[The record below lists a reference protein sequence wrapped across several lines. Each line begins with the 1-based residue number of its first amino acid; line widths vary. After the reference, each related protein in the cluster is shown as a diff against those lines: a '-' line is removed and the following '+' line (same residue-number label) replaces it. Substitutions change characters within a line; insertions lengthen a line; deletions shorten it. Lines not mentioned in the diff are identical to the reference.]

1 MRRHI
6 IKLVLG
12 TDQLYYVS
20 LCEEYNSIRI
30 AITPDEEGKVTS
42 KGLQERWKLIE
53 YFNTKLREI
62 VKTFMPA
69 SDLPQ
74 CYIPCIRCPNLH
86 LKLDSIREISKPLNC
101 VRGKIPKDYYSDLR
115 QCQGN
120 KTNSFAIK
128 YTILVILHKMEIW
141 QMI

>member
-20 LCEEYNSIRI
+20 LCEEHDSIRV

-42 KGLQERWKLIE
+42 KGLEERYKLIE
-53 YFNTKLREI
+53 YFNTKLNEI

-69 SDLPQ
+69 SNLPQ
-74 CYIPCIRCPNLH
+74 CYIPCCWCPNLH
-86 LKLDSIREISKPLNC
+86 LKLDNIRKINKSLNC
-101 VRGKIPKDYYSDLR
+101 VRGKVPKDYYSDLIQR
-115 QCQGN
+115 QGN
-120 KTNSFAIK
+120 
-128 YTILVILHKMEIW
+128 
-141 QMI
+141 

>member
-20 LCEEYNSIRI
+20 LCEEHDSIRI

-42 KGLQERWKLIE
+42 KGLEERYKLIE
-53 YFNTKLREI
+53 YFNTKLNEI

-69 SDLPQ
+69 SNLPQ
-74 CYIPCIRCPNLH
+74 CYIPCCRCPNLH
-86 LKLDSIREISKPLNC
+86 LKLDSIREINKRLNC
-101 VRGKIPKDYYSDLR
+101 VRGKVPKDYYSDLR

-120 KTNSFAIK
+120 
-128 YTILVILHKMEIW
+128 
-141 QMI
+141 